1 MTRHRAE
8 DLAGRTL
15 TVDVPSNP
23 RVPWTHG
30 WVAFEVLRL
39 APGGTL
45 TFEEYE
51 HRLFNP
57 SKEIADLSS
66 RVRGVPNAY
75 QNLKHIRCDIYRR
88 SVRVTP
94 QLEESWF
101 AVHRCSDG
109 RRTTT

>member
-1 MTRHRAE
+1 MPRQRAE
-8 DLAGRTL
+8 DLSGRTL
-15 TVDVPSNP
+15 RVVVSANP
-23 RVPWTHG
+23 RVPLTHG

-39 APGGTL
+39 APGRTL

-57 SKEIADLSS
+57 SAEIVEIAA

-75 QNLKHIRCDIYRR
+75 QDLKHIRCDIYRR

-94 QLEESWF
+94 ELEESWF
-101 AVHRCSDG
+101 NVHRCSDG
-109 RRTTT
+109 RRTKT